1 MMIPVLAFTFIF
13 GLLVGSFLNVCI
25 FRLPEGKSIVS
36 PPSSCPACGSPVRFY
51 DNIPVVS
58 YLMLRGKCRSC
69 GVRISPQYPLVELLN
84 GVLYVAVL
92 LRVGLEAPMVTAAY
106 LAFVSTLIVIFFIDM
121 KHQIIPNIITLP
133 GIPLGIVAGA
143 FFLPDPFI
151 RSQAL
156 GIKAALV
163 GAAAGGGSFYL
174 IAVAGKMMLKKDA
187 MGGGDIKMMA
197 MVGGVVGW
205 KGVLLT
211 TFAGSLLGSV
221 AGLLLIAI
229 KGRQWGRHIAFGP
242 FLALGALVT
251 VFLGEEIMSAW
262 LWYLYG

>member
-1 MMIPVLAFTFIF
+1 
-13 GLLVGSFLNVCI
+13 
-25 FRLPEGKSIVS
+25 
-36 PPSSCPACGSPVRFY
+36 
-51 DNIPVVS
+51 
-58 YLMLRGKCRSC
+58 
-69 GVRISPQYPLVELLN
+69 
-84 GVLYVAVL
+84 
-92 LRVGLEAPMVTAAY
+92 
-106 LAFVSTLIVIFFIDM
+106 M